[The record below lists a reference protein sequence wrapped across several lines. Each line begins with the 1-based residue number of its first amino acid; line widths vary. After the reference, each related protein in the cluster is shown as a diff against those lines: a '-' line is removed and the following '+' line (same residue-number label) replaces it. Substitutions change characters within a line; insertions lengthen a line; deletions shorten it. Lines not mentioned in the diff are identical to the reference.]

1 MNAWDLARHGGLAPG
16 DLTPSMSASGE
27 AIKRS
32 LNPEDAR
39 VAGGHELLVPTAAH
53 AAADGPELAEG
64 SPAPDVGGLTQ
75 DGKELRLGALRGKF
89 VVLYFY
95 PKDDTPGCTK
105 QACNFRDSGAA
116 YIALGAVVI
125 GVSTD
130 AVDSHKAFARKYSL
144 PFPLIADT
152 KGDLVRAFG
161 VKKGWFGFTARTT
174 FIIDP
179 AGVVRRV
186 FRGVN
191 AGKNNDEV
199 LESLKAL
206 GAGANR

>member
-1 MNAWDLARHGGLAPG
+1 VSTGSVLWPLAALLLLLAAP
-16 DLTPSMSASGE
+16 A
-27 AIKRS
+27 
-32 LNPEDAR
+32 DAR
-39 VAGGHELLVPTAAH
+39 
-53 AAADGPELAEG
+53 ADGELAEG
-64 SPAPDVGGLTQ
+64 SPIPDVGGLTQ
-75 DGKELRLGALRGKF
+75 DGKELRLKDLRGKF

-116 YIALGAVVI
+116 YTALGAVVV

-130 AVDSHKAFARKYSL
+130 GVEAHKAFARKYSL

-152 KGDLVRAFG
+152 RNELMRGFG
-161 VKKGWFGFTARTT
+161 VKKAWLILAARTT

-199 LESLKAL
+199 LAALREL
-206 GAGANR
+206 GAGGAK